1 MNTLYV
7 TIGPLDLL
15 DKEAS
20 VNLRDEDAGK
30 KQEGYVVVVKKKH
43 FIIYI
48 YRMLQ
53 KSFIIFSCIQQPVPF
68 LELTV

>member
-20 VNLRDEDAGK
+20 VNLKDEDAGK
-30 KQEGYVVVVKKKH
+30 KQEGYVVVVKKKTLYH
-43 FIIYI
+43 LYLKDVTKKLHYF
-48 YRMLQ
+48 
-53 KSFIIFSCIQQPVPF
+53 
-68 LELTV
+68 